1 MNYNLTED
9 MSNCEIMFFSFYFQV
24 MLCQSDRWHFL
35 QIHSCWSLP
44 QMTTTSRCT
53 MCTIQCGNNFSFLF
67 YPMLIVKPVCNLLPR
82 TIYLEGEM
90 SASLRSF
97 SVIFSALLSIM
108 SLTSSPSSLLT
119 MCHTISTLLPSSLHR
134 LYSFIL
140 WCFWPTQGCQNYSE
154 CVAVLIK

>member
-1 MNYNLTED
+1 
-9 MSNCEIMFFSFYFQV
+9 
-24 MLCQSDRWHFL
+24 
-35 QIHSCWSLP
+35 
-44 QMTTTSRCT
+44 
-53 MCTIQCGNNFSFLF
+53 
-67 YPMLIVKPVCNLLPR
+67 
-82 TIYLEGEM
+82 
-90 SASLRSF
+90 
-97 SVIFSALLSIM
+97 LLSIM